1 MGLAGKS
8 LPTMGAENSE
18 SCPLWGPESYF
29 AVKSGEG
36 APGPFLNQVCFEV
49 LKFGGK
55 ELWGRAQKPVV
66 TRSEMP
72 VAVHLPPSR
81 RSLGGPVLTPTF
93 APCRI
98 FGCQHRKPHSYDLNS
113 RNFSRSQILGR
124 SSSDCCCY
132 SLRGDQVEKANE
144 TMRT

>member
-29 AVKSGEG
+29 AVKGGEG

-49 LKFGGK
+49 VKFGGK
-55 ELWGRAQKPVV
+55 ERWGRAQKPVV

-81 RSLGGPVLTPTF
+81 HSLGGPVLTPRLPP
-93 APCRI
+93 AAYLDVSI
-98 FGCQHRKPHSYDLNS
+98 
-113 RNFSRSQILGR
+113 
-124 SSSDCCCY
+124 
-132 SLRGDQVEKANE
+132 ANP
-144 TMRT
+144 TRMT